1 VHGDGLC
8 VWLNDLTVFAE
19 TINPRF
25 DVTSYITPQLKYHS
39 DSTAGTVPI
48 SGALVSPGA
57 SQPPIRS

>member
-1 VHGDGLC
+1 VYGDELC

-39 DSTAGTVPI
+39 VWTAGTIPI
-48 SGALVSPGA
+48 GGELCESLCQPGA
-57 SQPPIRS
+57 DS